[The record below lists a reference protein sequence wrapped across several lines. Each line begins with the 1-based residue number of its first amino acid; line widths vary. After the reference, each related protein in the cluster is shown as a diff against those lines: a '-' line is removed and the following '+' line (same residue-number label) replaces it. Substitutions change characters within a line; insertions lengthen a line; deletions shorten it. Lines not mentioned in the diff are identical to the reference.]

1 MKIYCKLVYLMM
13 RPWNLLKN
21 KDWKIDMMIKLYAI
35 EIFEG
40 NIKYKDLPFSDIIK
54 NKIKA
59 YLAKMV
65 EDEEVLAE
73 LTAEA

>member
-13 RPWNLLKN
+13 RPWKLFKN
-21 KDWKIDMMIKLYAI
+21 KDWKTDMMIKLYAI
-35 EIFEG
+35 EILEG
-40 NIKYKDLPFSDIIK
+40 NIKYKDLPFSALIK
-54 NKIKA
+54 DKIKA

-73 LTAEA
+73 LTAEG